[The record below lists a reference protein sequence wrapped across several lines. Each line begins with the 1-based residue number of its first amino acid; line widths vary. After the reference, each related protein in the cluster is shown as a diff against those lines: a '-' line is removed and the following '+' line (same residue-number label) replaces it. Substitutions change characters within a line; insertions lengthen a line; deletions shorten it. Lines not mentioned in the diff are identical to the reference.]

1 MKIVDYSFREIDKRI
16 IKLNDKDLIKD
27 LNLSIPYYGIIYIDH
42 LKGISLRII
51 GDDNTSLIIGEG
63 YILRYEDI
71 KDIEVEFSDYKDRD
85 LVYKWVDSYYTDRD
99 ILYTRNITEI
109 DIFRLPSNP
118 DIVEVK
124 IEKEKVWARIVGYKD
139 DLIVCALISDI
150 KKYNLSRGTTVA
162 VDKEM
167 MVQGRIDL

>member
-1 MKIVDYSFREIDKRI
+1 MKIVDYSFREIDKKI

-51 GDDNTSLIIGEG
+51 GDDNTSLIMGEG
-63 YILRYEDI
+63 YILRYDDI
-71 KDIEVEFSDYKDRD
+71 KDIEVEFSDYKDKD

-150 KKYNLSRGTTVA
+150 KKYNLSRGTTVV

>member
-1 MKIVDYSFREIDKRI
+1 MKISDYSFREIDKRI
-16 IKLNDKDLIKD
+16 IKLEDKELIKD
-27 LNLSIPYYGIIYIDH
+27 MSLSIPYYGIIYIDH

-51 GDDNTSLIIGEG
+51 GDDNTSLIMGEG

-71 KDIEVEFSDYKDRD
+71 KDIEVNFSDYKDRD

-99 ILYTRNITEI
+99 ILHTRKITEI

-124 IEKEKVWARIVGYKD
+124 IEDKKIWARIVGYKD
-139 DLIVCALISDI
+139 DLLVCAILSDV
-150 KKYNLSRGTTVA
+150 KKYNLTRGTTIA
-162 VDKEM
+162 VDREM
-167 MVQGRIDL
+167 VVQGRIDL